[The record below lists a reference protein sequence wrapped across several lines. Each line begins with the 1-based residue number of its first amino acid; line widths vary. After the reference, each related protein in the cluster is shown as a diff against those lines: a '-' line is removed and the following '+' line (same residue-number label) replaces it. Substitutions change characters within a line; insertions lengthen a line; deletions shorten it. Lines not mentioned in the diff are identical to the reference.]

1 MNKNVVIVVDDE
13 VDLATF
19 VCEVATEQG
28 FESHAYHNGNKFLKE
43 YDFKADVIFLDLM
56 MPDIDGIEVIRHLG
70 EHKCTTQLVL
80 MSGVDSS
87 ILHSAQQLALAQ
99 GLNIITTITKPI
111 RLKEL
116 KHILDNISKH
126 IHLCPVI
133 QENKRIDAEDLKKA
147 FIDDELVVYYQP
159 KLDLHDANV
168 LAVEA
173 LVRWKHPTKG
183 LIPPMDFISIAEENN
198 LIDELTWI
206 VLEKSLQQCA
216 KWNQDSLEVK
226 ISVNMSAI
234 TLKDLTI
241 PEFITKMLKKYKVK
255 PSQLMLEV
263 TESALMEELITS
275 LDILTRLRLN
285 GIALSI
291 DDFGTGYSSLMQ
303 LHRVPFSEIKID
315 QSFVKNI
322 SNDPESLAIA
332 ETVLML
338 GHKLNMSVVA
348 EGVEDVA
355 VLQILKDMGCDKIQG
370 YYIQKPQ
377 EADIIT
383 KWLKESS
390 KRFG

>member
-1 MNKNVVIVVDDE
+1 MRKNSIVVIDDE
-13 VDLATF
+13 IDLATF
-19 VCEVATEQG
+19 ICEVATQLG
-28 FESHAYHNGNKFLKE
+28 FQSSAYHNGHKFLDE
-43 YDFKADVIFLDLM
+43 YNFQADVIFLDLM

-70 EHKCTTQLVL
+70 TNKCNTKLVL

-87 ILHSAQQLALAQ
+87 ILHSAEQLAIAQ
-99 GLNIITTITKPI
+99 GLNVVTTISKPI

-116 KHILDNISKH
+116 KNILNNITQD
-126 IHLCPVI
+126 IHPYPI
-133 QENKRIDAEDLKKA
+133 TREKKKIDVEDLRRALKN
-147 FIDDELVVYYQP
+147 DELLVYYQP
-159 KLDLHDANV
+159 KLDLHNATT
-168 LAVEA
+168 LSVEA
-173 LVRWKHPTKG
+173 LVRWKHPING
-183 LIPPMDFISIAEENN
+183 LVPPIDFISLAEENN

-216 KWNQDSLEVK
+216 KWNKESLEVR
-226 ISVNMSAI
+226 ISVNMSAM
-234 TLKDLTI
+234 TLKDLNI
-241 PEFITKMLKKYKVK
+241 PEFIDKMLRSYNVK

-263 TESALMEELITS
+263 TESALMDELITS

-322 SNDPESLAIA
+322 NVDAESLAIA

-348 EGVEDVA
+348 EGVEDA
-355 VLQILKDMGCDKIQG
+355 NILQILTDMGCDKIQG

-377 EADIIT
+377 EADVIT